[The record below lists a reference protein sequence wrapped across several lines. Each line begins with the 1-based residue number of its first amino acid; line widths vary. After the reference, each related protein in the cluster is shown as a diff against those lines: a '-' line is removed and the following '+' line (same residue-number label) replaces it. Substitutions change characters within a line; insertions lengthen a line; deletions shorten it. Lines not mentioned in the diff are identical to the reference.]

1 MLVGYFKLYLWDC
14 DGMIWCIIR
23 CSAQYYIMY
32 TYMYNIRGCIVFEV
46 VLYVNIHIY
55 IYIWWFAMVYHP
67 QLCFMMLYDA
77 LRCFMMLDDALWCVM
92 TMLSDNALW
101 CFMVGYA
108 YVCED
113 ARWPAMVYSIVFPT
127 SAGNGDYVFEQM
139 SKLQGHVWRRQI
151 QYDN

>member
-1 MLVGYFKLYLWDC
+1 MFVGYFIWYLWDC

-32 TYMYNIRGCIVFEV
+32 LYNIRGCIVFEV
-46 VLYVNIHIY
+46 MLYVNIY
-55 IYIWWFAMVYHP
+55 IYIWWFAIP
-67 QLCFMMLYDA
+67 SCALWCFMMLYDA
-77 LRCFMMLDDALWCVM
+77 LWCLMMLYDALWQCFM

-139 SKLQGHVWRRQI
+139 SKLQDHVWRRQI